1 MAAGHR
7 IYSYLECAMAASK
20 TAKRNASHM
29 KKVKDRKLRASGRLK
44 QIVRRKQKIRLKKR

>member
-1 MAAGHR
+1 
-7 IYSYLECAMAASK
+7 MAASK

-29 KKVKDRKLRASGRLK
+29 KKVKDRKLRAAGRLK